1 MKVRATGRAQR
12 EIVRA
17 ALWWKANRPAAPDL
31 FLEELQAAERHLCGA
46 PISGEVY
53 GYRKARLIRRWL
65 LQETEYHV
73 YFSVDREARVI
84 MVHSVG
90 GGLRGSDWVG
100 PPLAPRRGP

>member
-17 ALWWKANRPAAPDL
+17 ALWWRTNRPAAPGL
-31 FLEELQAAERHLCGA
+31 FLEELEAAERHLCTA
-46 PISGEVY
+46 PISGEIY

-73 YFSVDREARVI
+73 YFSVDQDAQVV
-84 MVHSVG
+84 MVHSVWG
-90 GGLRGSDWVG
+90 
-100 PPLAPRRGP
+100 ARRGRGPKL